1 MLNSQ
6 LEKCLHGCSALQA
19 CLAPTNFADLQDQEM
34 KKKKFN
40 GDISL
45 EADEPAKNTRGL
57 HMKVDTLPNL
67 QQRRIT
73 RQTI

>member
-1 MLNSQ
+1 MFSPASLLSSNK
-6 LEKCLHGCSALQA
+6 LCCSAK
-19 CLAPTNFADLQDQEM
+19 PRNE
-34 KKKKFN
+34 KKKFN

-57 HMKVDTLPNL
+57 RMKVDTLPNL
-67 QQRRIT
+67 QQRRIK